1 MNHDLNKL
9 EEKIISDGK
18 VLEGDVLKVDSFLN
32 HRIDTEILKWIGEEL
47 KRRFDG
53 IKIDKILTIEASGIA
68 IASSVALCFGV
79 PLLFAKK
86 SESVNVTGDKFFS
99 KVYSFTH
106 KRWNTIHVSAEYLT
120 KGERVLIV
128 DDILASG
135 SAIEGLVDLVS
146 QAGAEVAGVGICIEK
161 SFQGGGMKIRKR
173 SYKLES
179 LAIVESM
186 DNKTGKITF
195 AEPK

>member
-1 MNHDLNKL
+1 MNKL
-9 EEKIISDGK
+9 KEKIISDGK
-18 VLEGDVLKVDSFLN
+18 VFEGDVLKVDSFLN
-32 HRIDTEILKWIGEEL
+32 HQIDTELLKWIGEEFR
-47 KRRFDG
+47 RRFDG
-53 IKIDKILTIEASGIA
+53 FKIDKILTIEASGIA

-86 SESVNVTGDKFFS
+86 SESVNVTGNKFFS

-106 KRWNTIHVSAEYLT
+106 KCWNTIYVSAEYLS

-146 QAGAEVAGVGICIEK
+146 QADAEVAGIGICIEK
-161 SFQGGGMKIRKR
+161 SFQDGGMKIRMR
-173 SYKLES
+173 GYKLES
-179 LAIVESM
+179 LAIIESM
-186 DNKTGKITF
+186 DNRTQEITF
-195 AEPK
+195 SEPN